1 MATPVS
7 AGLFEYA
14 CSLYVLQM
22 KVARHSQAQLSFPGL
37 DPTPTDRLFFAVC
50 PDAQAAA
57 DTTQIVKGL
66 CEQFG
71 LKSQPLGRDR
81 LHVSL
86 CCLGDFAGLPDGLVA
101 QARRAAEEVVEESV
115 PVTFD
120 RAGTFAHGRKRKSAL
135 VLLNDLPLIPLLE
148 FQHALGRAMAR
159 NGLGCRVPPYLTP
172 HMTLLY
178 DTRHVEMRPVG
189 PVEWTAREFVLVH
202 SLLGQGKHIPLGRWP
217 LAA

>member
-1 MATPVS
+1 
-7 AGLFEYA
+7 
-14 CSLYVLQM
+14 M
-22 KVARHSQAQLSFPGL
+22 KVVRHNQSQLSFPGL
-37 DPTPTDRLFFAVC
+37 DPRPTDRLFFALC
-50 PDAQAAA
+50 PDAQAAT
-57 DTTQIVKGL
+57 DTAQIVEGL
-66 CEQFG
+66 YGQFG
-71 LKSQPLGRDR
+71 LKGEPLGEDR

-101 QARRAAEEVVEESV
+101 KARQAAAEVVEEPF

-120 RAGTFAHGRKRKSAL
+120 RAGTFARGRGRKSAL
-135 VLLNDLPLIPLLE
+135 VLLNDLPLIPLLD
-148 FQHALGRAMAR
+148 FQSALGGAMAR

-178 DTRHVEMRPVG
+178 DTRHVEMRAVR
-189 PVEWTAREFVLVH
+189 PVEWIAREFVLVH